1 MQKTYSRG
9 EDKKEIERKRQEGR
23 MRQKKKEFLKSYKK
37 NNYRLDIG
45 SDLSLTPHPP
55 VTIAKKT
62 NALAAII
69 FYFLLILPREPH
81 GKSMC
86 LLNVLQNPKEKK

>member
-45 SDLSLTPHPP
+45 SVRMSGR
-55 VTIAKKT
+55 VFVVR
-62 NALAAII
+62 II
-69 FYFLLILPREPH
+69 
-81 GKSMC
+81 
-86 LLNVLQNPKEKK
+86 